1 MVDEVNTYE
10 APPENPDG
18 HVEEMVAKAEGL
30 ENPNASDR
38 PEWLPEKFSNPE
50 DMARAY
56 LELEQKLGGQPQDR
70 QDEMAEVQEMEAQQ
84 EEQRNDIESFLADRG
99 LDFEKFANE
108 FGETG
113 QLSDPAY
120 QALNEAGIS
129 RQLVDNYLEGQQA
142 LMGQVASNA
151 YGMVGGEQNYE
162 AMLEWASDNLSDGEI
177 DAFNANIDSNQINNM
192 QFAINSLY
200 TRFAQ
205 DQGSEPSLIQGSTA
219 NTSGE
224 RFGSLHQLTE
234 AMADPRYEK
243 DPAFRA
249 DVARQLERSSIM

>member
-1 MVDEVNTYE
+1 
-10 APPENPDG
+10 
-18 HVEEMVAKAEGL
+18 
-30 ENPNASDR
+30 
-38 PEWLPEKFSNPE
+38 
-50 DMARAY
+50 
-56 LELEQKLGGQPQDR
+56 
-70 QDEMAEVQEMEAQQ
+70 MAEVQEMEAQQ

-108 FGETG
+108 FDETG

-129 RQLVDNYLEGQQA
+129 KQLVDNYLQGQQA

-151 YGMVGGEQNYE
+151 HSMVGGEQNYE

-249 DVARQLERSSIM
+249 NVARQLERSSIM